1 MSREMNE
8 RFQKFRD
15 QMSPIRQLL
24 LSGKYPAKMSRN
36 DKRQLR
42 KQRET
47 FKIKDDKLYRSRRGK
62 WVEIITTPS
71 EAYEKMKLIHETN
84 QGHIGIVKTKS
95 RIAMKYYWH
104 GMSQD
109 VINYITF
116 CQTCQQSEKFKRHA
130 HTSSQ
135 KVSDPLEV
143 EEMDLSENLASAEG
157 KPDVTK
163 LPFKNVRVQMRKAS
177 DYVTCFVP
185 TCMNTTRTAPGKWF
199 IAVPRNKTKRR
210 DWWLSVGRSFPVL
223 KNDYYCCEDHFNL
236 EEDTTNYLYTKMM
249 GGKLTIKKGV
259 VPHIFHCHEEYLPQ
273 EDIIKLLK
281 ENLSETS
288 SLEDNDD
295 AERCEAHILE
305 PLVKHVGVQTSKLH
319 FRNELSDEWIE
330 FDQDASILS
339 CLTQYDELQR
349 RVSSNN
355 SSISVFSDPL
365 ETYESM
371 SDLAHSSINES
382 DDEEE
387 EEEFEDPAVLLAT
400 GKGTQL
406 MKLLRKYRK
415 EKKFSSAPLREC
427 QSSPATRRQCPVD
440 DAPQCMTQ
448 TSDQHT
454 TLEKSEVLPQH
465 DPFAISIEGVTYRS
479 IFKSHEEDALSMYI
493 AKECV
498 DKAFVTISV
507 LCNKVYDFCVMYDIS
522 RPPAW
527 DLNQS
532 ADNEWFQ
539 GFMRRHPFYNWNTV
553 INNNESR
560 ILKPCD
566 KLIDKIEFISVPQT
580 PTEENEEDKK
590 SVLCDIALDHNYALS
605 TIPQPL

>member
-8 RFQKFRD
+8 RFQKFSD

-143 EEMDLSENLASAEG
+143 EEMDLSENSASAEG

-163 LPFKNVRVQMRKAS
+163 LPFKNVRIQ
-177 DYVTCFVP
+177 
-185 TCMNTTRTAPGKWF
+185 
-199 IAVPRNKTKRR
+199 
-210 DWWLSVGRSFPVL
+210 
-223 KNDYYCCEDHFNL
+223 L

-259 VPHIFHCHEEYLPQ
+259 VPHIFHCHEEHLPQ
-273 EDIIKLLK
+273 KDIIKLLE
-281 ENLSETS
+281 ENLLETS

-295 AERCEAHILE
+295 AERCEAYVLE
-305 PLVKHVGVQTSKLH
+305 PPVKHVGVQTSMLH

-339 CLTQYDELQR
+339 CLTQYDASQSELQR

-365 ETYESM
+365 ETYEST
-371 SDLAHSSINES
+371 SDLAHSSKNEN
-382 DDEEE
+382 DDE

-427 QSSPATRRQCPVD
+427 QSSSATRRQCPVD

-454 TLEKSEVLPQH
+454 TFKESEVLPQQ
-465 DPFAISIEGVTYRS
+465 DPFTISIEGVTYRS

-498 DKAFVTISV
+498 NMAFVTIPV
-507 LCNKVYDFCVMYDIS
+507 LCNKVYDFCVMYGIS

-532 ADNEWFQ
+532 ADKEWFQ

-560 ILKPCD
+560 ILKQCD
-566 KLIDKIEFISVPQT
+566 KLIDKIEFILVPQT
-580 PTEENEEDKK
+580 SKEENEEDKK

-605 TIPQPL
+605 TIPQPV